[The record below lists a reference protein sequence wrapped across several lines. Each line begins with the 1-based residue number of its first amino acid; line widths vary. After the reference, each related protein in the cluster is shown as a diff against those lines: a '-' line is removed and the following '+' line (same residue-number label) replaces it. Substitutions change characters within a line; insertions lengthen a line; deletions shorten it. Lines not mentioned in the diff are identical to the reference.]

1 MRNIKWA
8 AIVLGVLMIGNVDL
22 RADEPAKTGTA
33 EVPGI
38 VVESQNAAAAS
49 ATEADAAAASDATT
63 KPVTRAEIDGI
74 NSQLAILNDQL
85 NRTLT
90 LNTAST
96 NRALQFSGT
105 LQTRYVYLDT
115 SNKNGSSSSKPFASR
130 NSNGFSIPV
139 ASLALSGSL
148 RKDYADGRNLDY
160 VAGFQ
165 AASGSSWNLQATDAY
180 LKYNFLPTLD
190 NEKPLLYIQVGQ
202 QKRPFGVEPLATE
215 DKQPAINLATF
226 AGGSGY
232 SLSTRDIG
240 VQLKGDLF
248 PAVDTGYSYRV
259 PLIEYSVGYFN
270 GSLQDATDTNRA
282 KDFVG
287 RINFNAPVD
296 YNSDFRGLTAGVSYL
311 YGKGDYSYKN
321 SGGTATTF
329 DYGRADKI
337 RWGYDISYVASPVGF
352 TAEYAAGRD
361 ARVTNTG
368 NISETVARNSIR
380 TINSQGYTLTFFYQ
394 WGEQFLKS
402 VRSQAR
408 ADDWWPTTYQPFIRY
423 DRWDP
428 DTAIAKNE
436 TSIWTLGFN
445 VFFAQTT
452 KFQINY
458 NISQNRDRTNADV
471 IAAGSGALRKH
482 ELDLQFQYGF

>member
-1 MRNIKWA
+1 MINIKWA
-8 AIVLGVLMIGNVDL
+8 TLVIGALLIGNVDL
-22 RADEPAKTGTA
+22 HAAEPSNPGSPEAQ
-33 EVPGI
+33 GI
-38 VVESQNAAAAS
+38 VVDSQNAAAAA
-49 ATEADAAAASDATT
+49 ATEADAAAADEATN
-63 KPVTRAEIDGI
+63 KPVTRAELDGI

-96 NRALQFSGT
+96 NRALQISGT

-115 SNKNGSSSSKPFASR
+115 NSTGSATKPFVSK
-130 NSNGFSIPV
+130 NSNGFSIPL
-139 ASLALSGSL
+139 ASLSLSGSL
-148 RKDYADGRNLDY
+148 RKDYTDGKNLDY
-160 VAGFQ
+160 AAGFQ
-165 AASGSSWNLQATDAY
+165 AASGSTWNLQATDAY
-180 LKYNFLPTLD
+180 LKYNFFTTLD
-190 NEKPLLYIQVGQ
+190 NEKPLLYVQVGQ

-226 AGGSGY
+226 AGASGY

-240 VQLKGDLF
+240 VQLKGDLL
-248 PAVDTGYSYRV
+248 PAVDTGYGYRV

-270 GSLQDATDTNRA
+270 GSLQNSADTNRA

-296 YNSDFRGLTAGVSYL
+296 YNSSFRGLTAGASYL
-311 YGKGDYSYKN
+311 YGKADYSYKN
-321 SGGTATTF
+321 ASGVASTF
-329 DYGRADKI
+329 NEGRADRI

-361 ARVTNTG
+361 SKVTNTG
-368 NISETVARNSIR
+368 NITEAVARNSVSS
-380 TINSQGYTLTFFYQ
+380 INSQGYTLTFFYQ

-408 ADDWWPTTYQPFIRY
+408 ADDWWPTTYQPFVRY

-436 TSIWTLGFN
+436 TSIWTVGFN

-452 KFQINY
+452 KFQVNY
-458 NISQNRDRTNADV
+458 NISEIRDRTNADV
-471 IAAGSGALRKH
+471 VAAGSGSLKKH